1 MVEILQV
8 WKNNWKKP
16 KTCRTTVIYDLRES
30 EILYWKSCWEEQLT
44 EKLCL
49 VQQARLRGKIRCARV
64 DGILI
69 DLKFN
74 LKKPFKTD
82 DWKENLFNLI
92 KLTSSS
98 ILRQLSLVNSL
109 FFFKNKGDL
118 KGRSILL
125 IILKDFLWT
134 QEQLWFNFGLD
145 LWNIF
150 FFFPFSLS
158 KLPIINFRDF
168 KSERISTKI
177 RFTSRHELFSRI
189 SF

>member
-74 LKKPFKTD
+74 LKNRWLERKSVQFDKIN
-82 DWKENLFNLI
+82 ELASI
-92 KLTSSS
+92 KFGQFS
-98 ILRQLSLVNSL
+98 
-109 FFFKNKGDL
+109 FFLKNKGDL

>member
-1 MVEILQV
+1 MYKIVLAKFFTCTCNNDKNYNQYRVSSKLFISLFAKFNYLEYPIEYYWNSFNTINPPICKLNHQPSWFNQVEMVEILQV

-82 DWKENLFNLI
+82 GWKENLFNLI

-109 FFFKNKGDL
+109 FFL
-118 KGRSILL
+118 K
-125 IILKDFLWT
+125 
-134 QEQLWFNFGLD
+134 
-145 LWNIF
+145 
-150 FFFPFSLS
+150 
-158 KLPIINFRDF
+158 
-168 KSERISTKI
+168 
-177 RFTSRHELFSRI
+177 
-189 SF
+189 